1 MSRERSLQG
10 GVGYSGAQVYILR
23 WCKRGAF
30 GVRGTGADSEWRTD
44 SGVNQ
49 TDRTAVLTERD

>member
-30 GVRGTGADSEWRTD
+30 GCAGYGGLTVCGEQTVEGTDLTD
-44 SGVNQ
+44 CIN
-49 TDRTAVLTERD
+49 TD